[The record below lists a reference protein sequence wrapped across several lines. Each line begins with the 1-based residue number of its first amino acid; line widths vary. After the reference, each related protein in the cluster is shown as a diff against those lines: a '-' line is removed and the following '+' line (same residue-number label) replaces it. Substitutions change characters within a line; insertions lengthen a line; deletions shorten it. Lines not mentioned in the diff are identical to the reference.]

1 MNNSVFGKT
10 MENFRKHR
18 DIKLVTTEKRRI
30 ILVSEPTYH
39 TTKHFSENLIA
50 IETEKARVLMTK
62 PVHLRLAILDIGKI
76 LMYEFWYDYIKP
88 KYDDKARL
96 CYMDTDSSVIHIKT
110 GYFYKDIANDV
121 EKWFETSKY
130 NEKDKWPLLT
140 GKNEKVIGKFKDEL
154 DGKIMREFVVLR
166 AKTYA
171 FLMDDDNEKKRAKG
185 VKNV

>member
-1 MNNSVFGKT
+1 
-10 MENFRKHR
+10 
-18 DIKLVTTEKRRI
+18 
-30 ILVSEPTYH
+30 
-39 TTKHFSENLIA
+39 
-50 IETEKARVLMTK
+50 MTK

-76 LMYEFWYDYIKP
+76 LMHEFWYDYIKP

-171 FLMDDDNEKKRAKG
+171 FLMDDDNEKKKAKG